1 MDIIGINLRE
11 NSEIPLY
18 IQLYDF
24 IKSQIQNKNLKS
36 NSKLPSKRKLSKYL
50 DISQNTVEAAYSQ
63 LITEGYI
70 TSIPKRGYYV
80 SELQG
85 IIKINISNITNSNK
99 KSVKKKYKY
108 EFFSSRVD
116 LESFPYSTWRKINKD
131 LINEENKELLQIGH
145 SQGDKNLRETISEYL
160 RFSRGV
166 NSNADNI
173 VIGAGTEYL
182 VQILIS
188 ILGSEKI
195 YAVEEPGY
203 YKIKKIL
210 KIRKTEIKSIR
221 LDNQGIDVDELYKS
235 NAEIVHITPSH
246 QFPTGKIMPISRRMQ
261 LLAWAQES
269 INRYI
274 IEDDYD
280 SEFRFEGKPI
290 PALQS
295 LDTSGKVIYIGT
307 FSKSFAPSIRI
318 AYMVLP
324 DALIK
329 EYRENFSFLIC
340 TVSRLD
346 QQALYRFIEE
356 GYFER
361 HLNKMRNIYKKKREF
376 LVSLIKKY
384 LTNTEIIG
392 TNSGLHLLLKVNN
405 GMSENELIKNA
416 EKKGIRILGLSN
428 SYDDIKFD
436 TRTIFLG
443 YASLDNSDMEEAI
456 ILLKDAWK
464 L

>member
-1 MDIIGINLRE
+1 M
-11 NSEIPLY
+11 
-18 IQLYDF
+18 
-24 IKSQIQNKNLKS
+24 
-36 NSKLPSKRKLSKYL
+36 
-50 DISQNTVEAAYSQ
+50 
-63 LITEGYI
+63 
-70 TSIPKRGYYV
+70 
-80 SELQG
+80 
-85 IIKINISNITNSNK
+85 
-99 KSVKKKYKY
+99 
-108 EFFSSRVD
+108 D

-182 VQILIS
+182 VQILIN

-210 KIRKTEIKSIR
+210 KIRKTEIKPIR

-261 LLAWAQES
+261 LLSWAQES
-269 INRYI
+269 VNRYI

-295 LDTSGKVIYIGT
+295 LDTRGKVIYIGT

-324 DALIK
+324 DELIK

-346 QQALYRFIEE
+346 QQALYRFIED

-384 LTNTEIIG
+384 LSNTEIIG

-416 EKKGIRILGLSN
+416 EEKGIRILGLSN

-436 TRTIFLG
+436 TKTIFLG
-443 YASLDNSDMEEAI
+443 YASLNNSDMEEAI
-456 ILLKDAWK
+456 ILLKSAWNI
-464 L
+464 